1 MKAIYKREVSSYFN
15 SMIGWIFVAVLTVF
29 IGIYFFAYNLF
40 QGYPYFSLSLGSS
53 LFIFMVVVPILTMR
67 SMADER
73 HTKTDQLLLT
83 APVSVTAVV
92 LGKYFAMLT
101 VFAVPVAI
109 ACLCPLIIALNGTA
123 FLLADYGAILAFF
136 LLGAVEIAVGML
148 ISSLTES
155 QIIAA
160 VGTFGLLLL
169 LYLWDGLVGFLP
181 STAVGSLLGFFVVL
195 ILVCFLINALCAAYG
210 MQVADGMI
218 ADTSQG
224 YQNNPYLFFAQ
235 ADTSVDAASSLTS
248 DSMVLFYASRGFTL
262 ADPTRDTITVQPFL
276 TTTENGYAVLDADN
290 MTQGTYVV
298 GAVATEEI
306 SEDTTA
312 RLTVYGADTLIN
324 TDVTNSFTNVD
335 NVDLFIHSAT
345 VGFDD
350 VSAIS
355 VEPVSL
361 LTPTNTITTG
371 GIWGLLFILVI
382 PAALLIYGFV
392 RWMHRRKL

>member
-136 LLGAVEIAVGML
+136 LLGAALMALGVFL
-148 ISSLTES
+148 SSLTDN
-155 QIIAA
+155 QGFAA
-160 VGTFGLLLL
+160 GISVAVILFNYYSVSLAEYTSSTAFGSLAALVVLAVLLGLLVRCL
-169 LYLWDGLVGFLP
+169 
-181 STAVGSLLGFFVVL
+181 TR
-195 ILVCFLINALCAAYG
+195 NETAAYG
-210 MQVADGMI
+210 TALVLI
-218 ADTSQG
+218 A
-224 YQNNPYLFFAQ
+224 A
-235 ADTSVDAASSLTS
+235 
-248 DSMVLFYASRGFTL
+248 
-262 ADPTRDTITVQPFL
+262 
-276 TTTENGYAVLDADN
+276 
-290 MTQGTYVV
+290 
-298 GAVATEEI
+298 
-306 SEDTTA
+306 
-312 RLTVYGADTLIN
+312 LTVAYFVN
-324 TDVTNSFTNVD
+324 QSWF
-335 NVDLFIHSAT
+335 
-345 VGFDD
+345 
-350 VSAIS
+350 
-355 VEPVSL
+355 E
-361 LTPTNTITTG
+361 
-371 GIWGLLFILVI
+371 GLL
-382 PAALLIYGFV
+382 PAIMKKLSLFEQFQSFVNGVFDLTAVVYYLSVTVFFLLLAV
-392 RWMHRRKL
+392 QSLEKRRYN

>member
-40 QGYPYFSLSLGSS
+40 QGYPYFSMALGSS
-53 LFIFMVVVPILTMR
+53 LFIFMVVIPILTMR

-92 LGKYFAMLT
+92 MGKYLAMLT

-136 LLGAVEIAVGML
+136 LLGAVEIAVGLL

-160 VGTFGLLLL
+160 VGTFGILLL

-181 STAVGSLLGFFVVL
+181 STAQGSLIGLLVVL
-195 ILVCFLINALCAAYG
+195 ILLCFLINAL
-210 MQVADGMI
+210 
-218 ADTSQG
+218 
-224 YQNNPYLFFAQ
+224 
-235 ADTSVDAASSLTS
+235 S
-248 DSMVLFYASRGFTL
+248 DNWKV
-262 ADPTRDTITVQPFL
+262 
-276 TTTENGYAVLDADN
+276 
-290 MTQGTYVV
+290 
-298 GAVATEEI
+298 
-306 SEDTTA
+306 TA
-312 RLTVYGADTLIN
+312 GV
-324 TDVTNSFTNVD
+324 
-335 NVDLFIHSAT
+335 
-345 VGFDD
+345 
-350 VSAIS
+350 
-355 VEPVSL
+355 
-361 LTPTNTITTG
+361 
-371 GIWGLLFILVI
+371 LVI
-382 PAALLIYGFV
+382 GAAALLAFYLRDSSAFANLLPDVLGKFSLLSAFDSFSTDHVFDVPGILLYVSISALLVFLTV
-392 RWMHRRKL
+392 QVIQKRRWN

>member
-181 STAVGSLLGFFVVL
+181 STAVRVSAGLL
-195 ILVCFLINALCAAYG
+195 
-210 MQVADGMI
+210 
-218 ADTSQG
+218 
-224 YQNNPYLFFAQ
+224 
-235 ADTSVDAASSLTS
+235 
-248 DSMVLFYASRGFTL
+248 RG
-262 ADPTRDTITVQPFL
+262 ADPGVLPHQRPVQQL
-276 TTTENGYAVLDADN
+276 EGHSRRA
-290 MTQGTYVV
+290 G
-298 GAVATEEI
+298 G
-306 SEDTTA
+306 
-312 RLTVYGADTLIN
+312 RRRGADR
-324 TDVTNSFTNVD
+324 
-335 NVDLFIHSAT
+335 
-345 VGFDD
+345 
-350 VSAIS
+350 
-355 VEPVSL
+355 L
-361 LTPTNTITTG
+361 LPA
-371 GIWGLLFILVI
+371 GLLRLRQ
-382 PAALLIYGFV
+382 PAAGCAGQVLPALRLRQLFHGP
-392 RWMHRRKL
+392 RLRRARDPAVPVHQRAAGLSDRPGHPEAPVELRGGV

>member
-136 LLGAVEIAVGML
+136 LLGAVLIAFYL
-148 ISSLTES
+148 RDSSVF
-155 QIIAA
+155 AN
-160 VGTFGLLLL
+160 LLPDVLGKFSLLSAFDSFSTDHVFDVPGIL
-169 LYLWDGLVGFLP
+169 LYLSISALLVFL
-181 STAVGSLLGFFVVL
+181 
-195 ILVCFLINALCAAYG
+195 
-210 MQVADGMI
+210 
-218 ADTSQG
+218 
-224 YQNNPYLFFAQ
+224 
-235 ADTSVDAASSLTS
+235 
-248 DSMVLFYASRGFTL
+248 
-262 ADPTRDTITVQPFL
+262 TVQ
-276 TTTENGYAVLDADN
+276 
-290 MTQGTYVV
+290 
-298 GAVATEEI
+298 
-306 SEDTTA
+306 
-312 RLTVYGADTLIN
+312 
-324 TDVTNSFTNVD
+324 
-335 NVDLFIHSAT
+335 
-345 VGFDD
+345 
-350 VSAIS
+350 
-355 VEPVSL
+355 
-361 LTPTNTITTG
+361 
-371 GIWGLLFILVI
+371 VI
-382 PAALLIYGFV
+382 QKR
-392 RWMHRRKL
+392 RWN

>member
-195 ILVCFLINALCAAYG
+195 ILVCFQQLEG
-210 MQVADGMI
+210 H
-218 ADTSQG
+218 
-224 YQNNPYLFFAQ
+224 
-235 ADTSVDAASSLTS
+235 
-248 DSMVLFYASRGFTL
+248 SRRAGG
-262 ADPTRDTITVQPFL
+262 R
-276 TTTENGYAVLDADN
+276 
-290 MTQGTYVV
+290 
-298 GAVATEEI
+298 
-306 SEDTTA
+306 
-312 RLTVYGADTLIN
+312 RRGADR
-324 TDVTNSFTNVD
+324 
-335 NVDLFIHSAT
+335 
-345 VGFDD
+345 
-350 VSAIS
+350 
-355 VEPVSL
+355 L
-361 LTPTNTITTG
+361 LPA
-371 GIWGLLFILVI
+371 GLLRLRQ
-382 PAALLIYGFV
+382 PAAGCAGQVLPALRLRQLFHGP
-392 RWMHRRKL
+392 RLRRARDPAVPVHQRAAGLSDRPGHPEAPVELRGGV

>member
-136 LLGAVEIAVGML
+136 LLGAALMALGVFL
-148 ISSLTES
+148 SSLTDN
-155 QIIAA
+155 QGFAA
-160 VGTFGLLLL
+160 GISVAVILFNYYSVSLAEYTSSTAFGSLVALVVLAVLLGLLVRCL
-169 LYLWDGLVGFLP
+169 
-181 STAVGSLLGFFVVL
+181 TR
-195 ILVCFLINALCAAYG
+195 NETAAYG
-210 MQVADGMI
+210 TALVLI
-218 ADTSQG
+218 A
-224 YQNNPYLFFAQ
+224 A
-235 ADTSVDAASSLTS
+235 
-248 DSMVLFYASRGFTL
+248 
-262 ADPTRDTITVQPFL
+262 
-276 TTTENGYAVLDADN
+276 
-290 MTQGTYVV
+290 
-298 GAVATEEI
+298 
-306 SEDTTA
+306 
-312 RLTVYGADTLIN
+312 LTVAYFVN
-324 TDVTNSFTNVD
+324 QSWF
-335 NVDLFIHSAT
+335 
-345 VGFDD
+345 
-350 VSAIS
+350 
-355 VEPVSL
+355 E
-361 LTPTNTITTG
+361 
-371 GIWGLLFILVI
+371 GLL
-382 PAALLIYGFV
+382 PAIMKKLSLFEQFQSFVNGVFDLTAVVYYLSVTVFFLLLAV
-392 RWMHRRKL
+392 QSLEKRRYN